1 LSLAHILAV
10 FRAEYYTTTSKFRK
24 YRQYIP
30 ILFLSGVVFFSLILR
45 TIYGFL
51 IVGDGPAQA
60 PPIGSFFAIISVFS
74 YFTLF
79 APLLSPLGRIVYDAS
94 ARSQR
99 EVAISAPVKGRDLL
113 YGNLLSNLA
122 FFLPFFS
129 FIGTVS
135 LAPFIGNGEFSGV
148 VTAIFLFF
156 IMTLLILIGLVT
168 GTLISPIIFN
178 FIGKQKSEFSRA
190 FVTLSVSS
198 LMIVSLPLLR
208 YLLDQAESDSSLGA
222 VAYLPFT
229 VASSLIVYVLY
240 GEVIGLDPLLN
251 IVLMLGYVVIIFIVG
266 WITADWLYSLDEEG
280 STISFASRDSKKEK
294 FLNFLVLPVP
304 KTLRTPTMAIMKAS
318 FRDIEHMSRL
328 TIGVAVTVFM
338 VFALSGRGLFRGTQ
352 NFSGN
357 IESAIVLF
365 SIVLSAASV
374 IFIEASSFIV
384 NHRDMFTLIKS
395 APSGPRKFI
404 LSKAIQMN
412 YIIIP
417 VFTLMI
423 FALSLFDFIQRSSLG
438 LFILFSIVIL
448 ITLISVS
455 LMIYLV
461 NPSDNQEDLTNF
473 INLLI
478 FYVFAFFIATIPV
491 VFTINESTLTPFR
504 VTVYLSTLIVIS
516 VISLIIAIVSLD
528 QMNLE
533 TLDSNFS
540 LKLKHGFKVFVMFI
554 TGWNFVGLA
563 ALPYLL
569 ITEDVIGFA
578 FLTLFFTASLPL
590 IFWKFRLVKIPK
602 IKLPDNILT
611 TIRMMFTYVGG
622 MLIISFILLLI
633 IPLPSQSV
641 ETTQLFGI
649 SEVSSIVF
657 ILLIITTVIF
667 EEIFFRG
674 FLQDYAE
681 LKLTKN
687 QALIM
692 TSVIFGIL
700 HPFSLVSFVN
710 AIILGGVLVMS
721 RRKSDS
727 LMVPIIIHL
736 SFNTIILLLASL

>member
-1 LSLAHILAV
+1 MSLAHILAV

-51 IVGDGPAQA
+51 IVSDGPAQA

-135 LAPFIGNGEFSGV
+135 LAPFIGNGEFSGI

-222 VAYLPFT
+222 IAYLPFT

-328 TIGVAVTVFM
+328 TIGVAV
-338 VFALSGRGLFRGTQ
+338 
-352 NFSGN
+352 
-357 IESAIVLF
+357 
-365 SIVLSAASV
+365 
-374 IFIEASSFIV
+374 
-384 NHRDMFTLIKS
+384 
-395 APSGPRKFI
+395 
-404 LSKAIQMN
+404 
-412 YIIIP
+412 
-417 VFTLMI
+417 
-423 FALSLFDFIQRSSLG
+423 
-438 LFILFSIVIL
+438 
-448 ITLISVS
+448 
-455 LMIYLV
+455 
-461 NPSDNQEDLTNF
+461 
-473 INLLI
+473 
-478 FYVFAFFIATIPV
+478 
-491 VFTINESTLTPFR
+491 
-504 VTVYLSTLIVIS
+504 
-516 VISLIIAIVSLD
+516 
-528 QMNLE
+528 
-533 TLDSNFS
+533 
-540 LKLKHGFKVFVMFI
+540 
-554 TGWNFVGLA
+554 
-563 ALPYLL
+563 
-569 ITEDVIGFA
+569 
-578 FLTLFFTASLPL
+578 
-590 IFWKFRLVKIPK
+590 
-602 IKLPDNILT
+602 
-611 TIRMMFTYVGG
+611 
-622 MLIISFILLLI
+622 
-633 IPLPSQSV
+633 
-641 ETTQLFGI
+641 
-649 SEVSSIVF
+649 
-657 ILLIITTVIF
+657 
-667 EEIFFRG
+667 
-674 FLQDYAE
+674 
-681 LKLTKN
+681 
-687 QALIM
+687 
-692 TSVIFGIL
+692 
-700 HPFSLVSFVN
+700 
-710 AIILGGVLVMS
+710 
-721 RRKSDS
+721 
-727 LMVPIIIHL
+727 
-736 SFNTIILLLASL
+736 